1 MWVMLLT
8 PQIACLVVGSPT
20 SSASS
25 CRTATSCSASAGHS
39 RNQSIYVQ
47 LIKPAAHQ
55 HQAGIL
61 SISSSI
67 EFCCSQLHCASL
79 SHQIDD
85 VRVLPCR
92 FVGQQMALM
101 SVFMQAMHRTTNF
114 GIGQVRTRQNC
125 TVIGPNRHWLLEA
138 QYKKADVLAE
148 TQRYYQELNAPPP
161 GGKANSISPTNVT
174 DAIHGSEQLF
184 WIPSTWSLMLDR
196 KITNS
201 LTLMTVSGIRLPSSN
216 ASGTPSWAR
225 PLGQTPN
232 ELLRYMPSGK
242 HCQRSRTSGGKAC
255 SLPHHTR
262 NGEKVVRPGNMRQ
275 RRLKAS
281 PAGEM
286 HSMTWRLAL
295 TLLRKKLYS

>member
-161 GGKANSISPTNVT
+161 GGKSQQYLPDQCHRCYPWIGT
-174 DAIHGSEQLF
+174 DA
-184 WIPSTWSLMLDR
+184 LDTFHLESHVGQEN
-196 KITNS
+196 TNS
-201 LTLMTVSGIRLPSSN
+201 LTLMTISGIRLPSSN

-225 PLGQTPN
+225 PLGQTRSQMN
-232 ELLRYMPSGK
+232 CSATCHQASIAKGQGQVEAK
-242 HCQRSRTSGGKAC
+242 HAVY
-255 SLPHHTR
+255 HITR
-262 NGEKVVRPGNMRQ
+262 GMVRR
-275 RRLKAS
+275 
-281 PAGEM
+281 
-286 HSMTWRLAL
+286 W
-295 TLLRKKLYS
+295 